1 MNNLKKVAL
10 TAIAAAATTA
20 APAQAGY
27 MVDGYHILDA
37 SDFNAP
43 QGRIVKALEQLNVP
57 VIDGANLDHCKPL
70 ENGSY
75 RLGFYVPSENFMV
88 LCTNN
93 GDAAQMNQT
102 LTHETVHVLQDIRA
116 GFSNDE
122 MRVEEYKLEYL
133 ASHLPQREVDL
144 IVNLYDKSQWAE
156 EIEARA
162 LQDNPLAVVDQLETQ
177 VKRQAWLESNGI
189 GWKF

>member
-1 MNNLKKVAL
+1 MKNIKKVAL
-10 TAIAAAATTA
+10 TALTALAATT

-57 VIDGANLDHCKPL
+57 VIDGANMDHCKPL
-70 ENGSY
+70 ENGAY
-75 RLGFYVPSENFMV
+75 RLGFYVPSHNFMV

-93 GDAAQMNQT
+93 GDAAQMNTT
-102 LTHETVHVLQDIRA
+102 LTHEAVHVLQDIRA

-122 MRVEEYKLEYL
+122 MQVEEYKLEYL
-133 ASHLPQREVDL
+133 ASHLPQSEVDL

-162 LQDNPLAVVDQLETQ
+162 LQDNPLAVVDQLEEQ
-177 VKRQAWLESNGI
+177 VRRQDWLESTGN